1 MWSRSYQAA
10 LRRYVHRGPTA
21 SLRSAARLGRQAVEL
36 GLETLDVARFHEQA
50 LMTLASLNGSSGTGQ
65 ARTRRAKRFFAETI
79 VPIEKTH
86 RAALKAGVCV
96 KRLTQTLCRRT
107 MKSHAADRRL
117 AQVIARREAAE
128 ALLERSGKRREKLLQ
143 RSNLLQGRV
152 RDRARKAMSKQED
165 ERGKISRLLH
175 DDIAQT
181 LLALHIRLLTFRK
194 SAKAD
199 MGSIKKRIAKT
210 QQVVDNAARTVGRLG
225 HEPDIH
231 HET

>member
-1 MWSRSYQAA
+1 
-10 LRRYVHRGPTA
+10 
-21 SLRSAARLGRQAVEL
+21 
-36 GLETLDVARFHEQA
+36 
-50 LMTLASLNGSSGTGQ
+50 
-65 ARTRRAKRFFAETI
+65 
-79 VPIEKTH
+79 
-86 RAALKAGVCV
+86 
-96 KRLTQTLCRRT
+96 
-107 MKSHAADRRL
+107 
-117 AQVIARREAAE
+117 
-128 ALLERSGKRREKLLQ
+128 LLERSGKRREKLLQ

-175 DDIAQT
+175 DDIAQG